1 MAQTARV
8 SRVEDMI
15 MLLQMACASPGQRP
29 SCGWLSSP
37 EGVVLV
43 VGGEGRLVAEV
54 EVEVEVE
61 VESRVVDTRV

>member
-1 MAQTARV
+1 M
-8 SRVEDMI
+8 
-15 MLLQMACASPGQRP
+15 
-29 SCGWLSSP
+29 
-37 EGVVLV
+37 LV

>member
-1 MAQTARV
+1 
-8 SRVEDMI
+8 MI

-54 EVEVEVE
+54 EVEVE
-61 VESRVVDTRV
+61 SRVVDTRV